1 MDDKHL
7 MIPYVIV
14 ESMISRLER
23 VITKL
28 WVALLVMIALFVGSN
43 IAWFFYESQFADTI
57 TTTTQE
63 VTQDTDGGNN
73 YVVGG
78 DYGKTER

>member
-1 MDDKHL
+1 MEDNQI
-7 MIPYVIV
+7 MIPYIVV
-14 ESMISRLER
+14 ESMIARLER
-23 VITKL
+23 IITKL
-28 WVALLVMIALFVGSN
+28 VAVIIVLIALF
-43 IAWFFYESQFADTI
+43 IATNLAWIYYENLFTDSV

-78 DYGKTER
+78 DYGKANR